1 MKNKI
6 KITALLAAT
15 LLLTSFSKASD
26 IGTETTKQIQ
36 EHLFFPNILIQ
47 PNQNVNK
54 IEVLFTTDIEGKV
67 NFVLAKTDNKELK
80 KEIEKNFSGLV
91 LKDIKPNVC
100 HAVTIKL
107 KIV

>member
-15 LLLTSFSKASD
+15 LFLSSFSKASD
-26 IGTETTKQIQ
+26 IGTETSKQIQ
-36 EHLFFPNILIQ
+36 EHLFFPNIIIQ
-47 PNQNVNK
+47 ANQTNK
-54 IEVLFTTDIEGKV
+54 VEVLFTTDNDGKV
-67 NFVLAKTDNKELK
+67 NFVLAKTENKDLK
-80 KEIEKNFSGLV
+80 KEIEKHFSNLT

-100 HAVTIKL
+100 HAITLKL